1 MLAGF
6 PALAPLRRLLAA
18 PLLPAARLLLAAR
31 LLPAASRLLATPLVL
46 LPTATILAVLL
57 AAPSAHA
64 QTNWFTCSYQ
74 NVPLCSEKTELSAGG
89 LSDFNR
95 FRLTSEP
102 TFGQFS
108 IEIAYEQLLTFRQHK
123 NDLVPGIGDGIE
135 PGGGEWL
142 DLQWT
147 IVDEE
152 HVLWRH
158 RLDRLNITW
167 RPNRRL
173 EFSAGRQAVSW
184 ATTLFLTPADP
195 FTPFDPAD
203 PFRVF
208 RAGVDALRA
217 RVYPN
222 ALSEIDVVVR
232 PTKSDFLGEEMTAL
246 ARGLTAWKGWE
257 VSGWGGS
264 LYGDTSGAFGL
275 AGDLAGMAV
284 RGEGVVRRVDE
295 NTVFR
300 GSIGIDRQLNVNGK
314 DLFLLLEYQHDGL
327 AAASAEEYLDL
338 FRTDPF
344 IRGEL
349 QVLGRNETAV
359 QASYQL
365 HPLWGISAMWLW
377 NLNDRS
383 TLIGPSFSHSASDEA
398 TVSGG
403 AFFGFGDDEPTEGRP
418 LPSEYGLAGATLWVS
433 ASLFF

>member
-1 MLAGF
+1 VLAGF

-18 PLLPAARLLLAAR
+18 PLLPAARLL
-31 LLPAASRLLATPLVL
+31 PTTSRLLATPRVL

-64 QTNWFTCSYQ
+64 QTNWFTCYYQ
-74 NVPLCSEKTELSAGG
+74 NVPLWSEKTELSAGG

-95 FRLTSEP
+95 FRLTTEP

-108 IEIAYEQLLTFRQHK
+108 IEVAYEQLLTLRQHESV
-123 NDLVPGIGDGIE
+123 VPGFGGGIE
-135 PGGGEWL
+135 PSGGEWL

-147 IVDEE
+147 IVDED

-158 RLDRLNITW
+158 RFDRLNLTW

-232 PTKSDFLGEEMTAL
+232 PTKNDYLGEEMTAL

-327 AAASAEEYLDL
+327 AAASADEYLDL